1 MKYLKVFIPGKGT
14 TENERNVLRVV
25 LIEGR
30 QDVDKDI
37 GEVEIKIFISGM
49 MCRRCGVELRNYN

>member
-37 GEVEIKIFISGM
+37 GEVGFLYMK
-49 MCRRCGVELRNYN
+49 